1 VSFIDSDLLSTAY
14 KGHIFGFPWV
24 PFIYKFDCIS
34 SLYLKLSTV
43 KSDHICDCAKVW
55 VGKGFLGH
63 VFVLYY
69 IILSV
74 IVVILND
81 YNLIRSLIPCMLI
94 CRGELL
100 HVVTSG
106 YRSSSFNKW
115 RIKINWVTPCTAYIS
130 TTSPQTIEHKK
141 AMTYDVWCCLTP
153 LSTIFQLYRGGQF
166 YWWRKIL
173 PWDKHKRVA
182 VKNCMVFFMT
192 FIISNLIH
200 LN

>member
-1 VSFIDSDLLSTAY
+1 
-14 KGHIFGFPWV
+14 V

-74 IVVILND
+74 IAVILND

-106 YRSSSFNKW
+106 YRSSSFNK
-115 RIKINWVTPCTAYIS
+115 
-130 TTSPQTIEHKK
+130 
-141 AMTYDVWCCLTP
+141 
-153 LSTIFQLYRGGQF
+153 
-166 YWWRKIL
+166 
-173 PWDKHKRVA
+173 
-182 VKNCMVFFMT
+182 
-192 FIISNLIH
+192 
-200 LN
+200 

>member
-1 VSFIDSDLLSTAY
+1 MSPPFFSSRDKKKEIKNKITKMYRKFVYGILTF
-14 KGHIFGFPWV
+14 
-24 PFIYKFDCIS
+24 FIYLNFKTLEDW
-34 SLYLKLSTV
+34 K
-43 KSDHICDCAKVW
+43 KSRFYITSV
-55 VGKGFLGH
+55 
-63 VFVLYY
+63 VLIY
-69 IILSV
+69 ITEKKMFKRE
-74 IVVILND
+74 D
-81 YNLIRSLIPCMLI
+81 QEFHQFQKKR
-94 CRGELL
+94 
-100 HVVTSG
+100 T
-106 YRSSSFNKW
+106 
-115 RIKINWVTPCTAYIS
+115 

-182 VKNCMVFFMT
+182 VKNCMFFFMT